1 MTILPVPLTD
11 FRADMAKYLNMLG
24 GVEVHVTKH
33 GRTIAVVRKPEDARK
48 VEDPPGG
55 ERIRLMEA
63 LLEREVER
71 EPAPKPSPFIYVAGE
86 VAGVG
91 DTVFYRG
98 EDGTERKAGV
108 VILPPVTEDLTWDR
122 EAPIIIGADPS
133 TGPDLTATTVYQKHD
148 DGTVEAVDPA
158 PFDPFGFMGGI

>member
-24 GVEVHVTKH
+24 NVEVHVTKH
-33 GRTIAVVRKPEDARK
+33 GRTIAVIRKPEDARK

-63 LLEREVER
+63 LLDRDVER
-71 EPAPKPSPFIYVAGE
+71 EPMVAFSTIAGIP
-86 VAGVG
+86 VAVSDIAAE
-91 DTVFYRG
+91 DTVTMVVVKDSGMWMAPPDG
-98 EDGTERKAGV
+98 ESYA
-108 VILPPVTEDLTWDR
+108 L
-122 EAPIIIGADPS
+122 GADPA
-133 TGPDLTATTVYQKHD
+133 TGPDLTATTVYQKRN

-158 PFDPFGFMGGI
+158 PFDPFDFLGGK